1 MKRVVRLACV
11 LLPLLALQGCE
22 LALLGAGGTAAIA
35 AIDRRTSS
43 AIYQDESIA
52 LTIRNRISGRFGS
65 LTNVNVAP
73 YNRMVLLTGEA
84 PDERTREAI
93 EAEVREIANVRGLVN
108 DIQIGPPSSVGN
120 RANDAFITSKI
131 KARFL
136 DSGKINP
143 VHVKVVTEAGVVYL
157 LGLVTEAEANNAVE
171 IARTT
176 GGVRKVVKVFDYC
189 QASDEVCRPSAKPPA
204 ETPKPAA

>member
-1 MKRVVRLACV
+1 MRHPIWLPCV
-11 LLPLLALQGCE
+11 LLLALQGCE
-22 LALLGAGGTAAIA
+22 LALLGAGGTAAITA
-35 AIDRRTSS
+35 FDRRTSS

-52 LTIRNRISGRFGS
+52 LSIRNRVGERFGS

-73 YNRMVLLTGEA
+73 YNRMILLTGEA
-84 PDERTREAI
+84 PDERTRAAV
-93 EAEVREIANVRGLVN
+93 EAEVREIANVRGVVN
-108 DIQIGPPSSVGN
+108 DIQIRPPSLVGD

-157 LGLVTEAEANNAVE
+157 LGLVTETEANEAVE

-189 QASDEVCRPSAKPPA
+189 QAADEVCRPSAKPPA

>member
-1 MKRVVRLACV
+1 MKDRIWLPCV
-11 LLPLLALQGCE
+11 LLLALQGCE
-22 LALLGAGGTAAIA
+22 LALIGAGGTAAITA
-35 AIDRRTSS
+35 FDRRTSS

-52 LTIRNRISGRFGS
+52 LTIRNRVSERFGS

-73 YNRMVLLTGEA
+73 YNRMVLLTGEV
-84 PDERTREAI
+84 PDERTREAV
-93 EAEVREIANVRGLVN
+93 EAEVREIANVRGVVN
-108 DIQIGPPSSVGN
+108 DIQIRPPSSIGD

-136 DSGKINP
+136 DSGKVNP

-157 LGLVTEAEANNAVE
+157 LGLVTEAEASIAVE

-189 QASDEVCRPSAKPPA
+189 QVTDEVCRPSAKPPA